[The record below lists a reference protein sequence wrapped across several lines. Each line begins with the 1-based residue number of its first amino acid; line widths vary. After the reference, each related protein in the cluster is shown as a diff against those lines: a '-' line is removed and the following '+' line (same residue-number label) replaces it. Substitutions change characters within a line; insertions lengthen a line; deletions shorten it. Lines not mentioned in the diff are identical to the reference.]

1 MPALAVCLRSHT
13 PSFVLP
19 VHTYKG
25 KDGTLRPLR
34 SYFRIYEAVQGW
46 RCCVLG
52 THLPARR
59 ILSPHRGPQCNQPCW
74 NILPDLHRQ
83 AVTCPNVTASFQ
95 SLGQVNSPWPL
106 PPLSQSLLFTVCPG
120 ITSQREELPLVDSN
134 PPSSF
139 FLRVGKICWDS
150 WHLTWSPHKL
160 LQTHRLGTSDHPES
174 VHSHIPP

>member
-1 MPALAVCLRSHT
+1 MSKLHKDRRWAESRLPRAGSSRAGSSEPGPSQIVPTLAVCLRSHT

-34 SYFRIYEAVQGW
+34 SYFRICEAVQGW

-59 ILSPHRGPQCNQPCW
+59 ILSPHRGPQCDQPCW

-83 AVTCPNVTASFQ
+83 AVSCPNVTASFQ
-95 SLGQVNSPWPL
+95 SLGQASSPWPL
-106 PPLSQSLLFTVCPG
+106 LPFLSL
-120 ITSQREELPLVDSN
+120 
-134 PPSSF
+134 
-139 FLRVGKICWDS
+139 
-150 WHLTWSPHKL
+150 
-160 LQTHRLGTSDHPES
+160 
-174 VHSHIPP
+174 